1 MTLAGEV
8 IDLHKHYHLK
18 GGVVVKAL
26 CGVSM
31 QFPQGDFV
39 AIMGSSGSGK
49 STLLNLL
56 GALDRPTSGEY
67 VLGGHRVSELSD
79 DDLSHIRNHL
89 IGFIFQSFNLIP
101 QYTVLENVQI
111 PLHYRPGRP
120 ALSSRDIARCV
131 DLCEQV
137 GLGDR
142 MDHRPYQLSGGQQ
155 QRVAIARA
163 LMQKPEILLADE
175 PVASLDPATC
185 HTVMDQL
192 HKASRDLGLTVICN
206 LHFLSLVREY
216 ATRVVALKDGAIVFE
231 GKPKEIDN
239 QWFRAIYGEDAR
251 EIQ

>member
-1 MTLAGEV
+1 MKLAGEV

-18 GGVVVKAL
+18 GGHVVKAL

-31 QFPQGDFV
+31 EFPQGDFV

-67 VLGGHRVSELSD
+67 ILGGQRVSELSD
-79 DDLSHIRNHL
+79 DDLSHIRNQL

-101 QYTVLENVQI
+101 QYTVLENIQI

-120 ALSSRDIARCV
+120 TLSARDIAFCV

-142 MDHRPYQLSGGQQ
+142 IDHRPYQLSGGQQ

-163 LMQKPEILLADE
+163 LANDPEIILADE
-175 PVASLDPATC
+175 PTGNLDSKTGEEIMSMLKKLNAEGRTILMVTHEPEVAAQAKRQIY
-185 HTVMDQL
+185 M
-192 HKASRDLGLTVICN
+192 
-206 LHFLSLVREY
+206 
-216 ATRVVALKDGAIVFE
+216 KDGLIAGHGI
-231 GKPKEIDN
+231 
-239 QWFRAIYGEDAR
+239 FRG
-251 EIQ
+251 